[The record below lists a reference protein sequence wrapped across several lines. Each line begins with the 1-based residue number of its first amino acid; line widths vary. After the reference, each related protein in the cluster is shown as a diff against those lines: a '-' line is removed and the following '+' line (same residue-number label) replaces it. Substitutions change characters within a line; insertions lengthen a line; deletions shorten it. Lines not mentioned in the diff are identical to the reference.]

1 VAAIG
6 DDTAP
11 KLQAEAA
18 ATVSLRELRDNEEM
32 PATLTVRLVGGPTA
46 VLDYAGLRLLTD
58 PTFDPPGEHEGGLT
72 KLTGPAVAADEVG
85 AIDAVLLSHDHH
97 ADNLDPG
104 GRAFLP
110 RAGRTLTTTAGA
122 ERLGGNAVGLEPWAT
137 AELAG
142 ADGAAVTVTAVPAL
156 HGPEGSE
163 PVTGPVIGFVLTAE
177 DAPAVYV
184 SGDNAS
190 VDVVRAIAERT
201 GPIELAVLFCGGVS
215 LPQRFD
221 GAYLTL
227 SADAAAQAAEVL
239 GARAVVPVHFEGWAH
254 FTQGADDLR
263 ASFAAAGIADRLV
276 VPERGGS
283 VSL

>member
-6 DDTAP
+6 DDTAG
-11 KLQAEAA
+11 KLQARA
-18 ATVSLRELRDNEEM
+18 ATTACLDGLGDNGAM
-32 PATLTVRLVGGPTA
+32 PSALTVRLVGGPTA
-46 VLDYAGLRLLTD
+46 VLDYAGMRLLTD
-58 PTFDPPGEHEGGLT
+58 PTFDPPGEHAGGLT
-72 KLTGPAVAADEVG
+72 KLTGPAVAADDVG

-110 RAGRTLTTTAGA
+110 RAGRTLTTTEGA
-122 ERLGGNAVGLEPWAT
+122 ERLGGNALGLEPWAT
-137 AELAG
+137 VELAG
-142 ADGAAVTVTAVPAL
+142 AVTVTAVPAL

-177 DAPAVYV
+177 DAPTVYV

-215 LPQRFD
+215 LPHRFD

-276 VPERGGS
+276 VPERGAS

>member
-1 VAAIG
+1 
-6 DDTAP
+6 
-11 KLQAEAA
+11 
-18 ATVSLRELRDNEEM
+18 M
-32 PATLTVRLVGGPTA
+32 PSTLTVRLVGGPTA

-72 KLTGPAVAADEVG
+72 KLTGPAVAADDVG

-97 ADNLDPG
+97 SDNLDPG

-137 AELAG
+137 VELERPGGG
-142 ADGAAVTVTAVPAL
+142 AVSVTVVPAL

-163 PVTGPVIGFVLTAE
+163 PVTGPVIGFVLAAD
-177 DAPAVYV
+177 DAPTLYV

-190 VDVVRAIAERT
+190 VDVVRTIADRM
-201 GPIELAVLFCGGVS
+201 GPIELAVLFTGGVS
-215 LPQRFD
+215 VPYRFD

-227 SADAAAQAAEVL
+227 STDRAVEAARVL
-239 GARAVVPVHFEGWAH
+239 GARAIVPVHFEGWAH

-263 ASFAAAGIADRLV
+263 AAFDTAGLGDRLV
-276 VPERGGS
+276 IPEAGDT
-283 VSL
+283 VQV

>member
-1 VAAIG
+1 
-6 DDTAP
+6 
-11 KLQAEAA
+11 
-18 ATVSLRELRDNEEM
+18 M
-32 PATLTVRLVGGPTA
+32 PSALTVRLVGGPTA

-72 KLTGPAVAADEVG
+72 KLTGPAVPPDDVG

-97 ADNLDPG
+97 SDNLDPG

-137 AELAG
+137 VELERPGGG
-142 ADGAAVTVTAVPAL
+142 AVAIAAVPAL

-163 PVTGPVIGFVLTAE
+163 PVTGPVIGFVLAAD
-177 DAPAVYV
+177 DAPTLYV

-190 VDVVRAIAERT
+190 VDVVRAIVERS
-201 GPIELAVLFCGGVS
+201 GPIELAVLLCGGVS
-215 LPQRFD
+215 LAHRFD

-227 SADAAAQAAEVL
+227 SADAAAQAAGVL
-239 GARAVVPVHFEGWAH
+239 AARAIVPVHFEGWAH
-254 FTQGADDLR
+254 FTQGAAELR
-263 ASFAAAGIADRLV
+263 AAFAAAGIAERLV
-276 VPERGGS
+276 VLEPGES